1 MEFMTGVNKKET
13 LEIGDLLTGSYEGK
27 SVKVNGA
34 VHTIRDMGEV
44 AFIVLRKREGL
55 LQCVYEEGK
64 TQFDLKDLKEAATI
78 EVEGTVKPEERAPH
92 GFEIRLDKIKVLSE
106 PAAPMP
112 LAISKWK
119 LNTSLEAN
127 LNNRAI
133 ALRNIRER
141 AKFRIQ
147 EGIYDLQGQAGAYDS
162 STHSQDV
169 RVVVETG
176 SLSAD
181 PYTKDRCKKCR
192 GRGKPVPVGIFSQ
205 TGSFT
210 AESSVLQTDD
220 GRRI

>member
-13 LEIGDLLTGSYEGK
+13 LEVGDLLTGSYEGK

-119 LNTSLEAN
+119 LVTPLSWSLIYCQI
-127 LNNRAI
+127 AI
-133 ALRNIRER
+133 AWEWE
-141 AKFRIQ
+141 K
-147 EGIYDLQGQAGAYDS
+147 GISSPIIGATKEQYLEDAAEALS
-162 STHSQDV
+162 I
-169 RVVVETG
+169 

-181 PYTKDRCKKCR
+181 EMQYLEEAYMPHPIVGAIDKNPEADVVLLAEKK
-192 GRGKPVPVGIFSQ
+192 
-205 TGSFT
+205 
-210 AESSVLQTDD
+210 
-220 GRRI
+220 

>member
-119 LNTSLEAN
+119 LNTSAH
-127 LNNRAI
+127 
-133 ALRNIRER
+133 ALCL
-141 AKFRIQ
+141 A
-147 EGIYDLQGQAGAYDS
+147 A
-162 STHSQDV
+162 THSAP
-169 RVVVETG
+169 R
-176 SLSAD
+176 
-181 PYTKDRCKKCR
+181 
-192 GRGKPVPVGIFSQ
+192 
-205 TGSFT
+205 
-210 AESSVLQTDD
+210 
-220 GRRI
+220 

>member
-92 GFEIRLDKIKVLSE
+92 GFEIRLDKINLKMEIKYLLGGEFKQPCDRPSKYQGACKI
-106 PAAPMP
+106 PYSGRCGTG
-112 LAISKWK
+112 IS
-119 LNTSLEAN
+119 
-127 LNNRAI
+127 
-133 ALRNIRER
+133 
-141 AKFRIQ
+141 
-147 EGIYDLQGQAGAYDS
+147 
-162 STHSQDV
+162 
-169 RVVVETG
+169 
-176 SLSAD
+176 
-181 PYTKDRCKKCR
+181 
-192 GRGKPVPVGIFSQ
+192 
-205 TGSFT
+205 
-210 AESSVLQTDD
+210 
-220 GRRI
+220 

>member
-13 LEIGDLLTGSYEGK
+13 LEISELLAGDYEGK

-119 LNTSLEAN
+119 LVTPLSWSLIYCQI
-127 LNNRAI
+127 AI
-133 ALRNIRER
+133 AWD
-141 AKFRIQ
+141 F
-147 EGIYDLQGQAGAYDS
+147 LQLKVL
-162 STHSQDV
+162 STN
-169 RVVVETG
+169 
-176 SLSAD
+176 
-181 PYTKDRCKKCR
+181 
-192 GRGKPVPVGIFSQ
+192 
-205 TGSFT
+205 FT
-210 AESSVLQTDD
+210 WGTFA
-220 GRRI
+220 

>member
-55 LQCVYEEGK
+55 LQCVYEVGK
-64 TQFDLKDLKEAATI
+64 SQFDLKDLKEAATS
-78 EVEGTVKPEERAPH
+78 EVEGTVIPEERAPH

-119 LNTSLEAN
+119 LVTPLSRSLIYCQI
-127 LNNRAI
+127 AI
-133 ALRNIRER
+133 AWD
-141 AKFRIQ
+141 F
-147 EGIYDLQGQAGAYDS
+147 LQLKVL
-162 STHSQDV
+162 STN
-169 RVVVETG
+169 
-176 SLSAD
+176 
-181 PYTKDRCKKCR
+181 
-192 GRGKPVPVGIFSQ
+192 
-205 TGSFT
+205 FT
-210 AESSVLQTDD
+210 WGTFA
-220 GRRI
+220 

>member
-133 ALRNIRER
+133 ALRNVRER

-147 EGIYDLQGQAGAYDS
+147 EGVVRGFRDFYTVRGLQRSIHQRSVQKVQRAGQTCSGWNIFTDRQFYS
-162 STHSQDV
+162 
-169 RVVVETG
+169 RV
-176 SLSAD
+176 L
-181 PYTKDRCKKCR
+181 
-192 GRGKPVPVGIFSQ
+192 
-205 TGSFT
+205 SFT
-210 AESSVLQTDD
+210 N
-220 GRRI
+220 R